1 MIVVDTGPIVA
12 ALDADDADH
21 QRCLDVLEHH
31 PGPLLVPAPVLTEV
45 CYLLERERGSDA
57 EAAFLDALAAD
68 ELRLV
73 DLQRSDLLRMG
84 ALVRQYRN
92 MPLGAVDASVIAVA
106 ERLGVAQLATLDRRH
121 FTVVRP
127 GHITAFELLP

>member
-1 MIVVDTGPIVA
+1 MVVDTGPLVA

-21 QRCLDVLEHH
+21 KRCLDLLERYA
-31 PGPLLVPAPVLTEV
+31 GLLLVPAPVLTEV
-45 CYLLERERGSDA
+45 CWLLERERGSQA

-73 DLQRSDLLRMG
+73 ELQKSDLRRM
-84 ALVRQYRN
+84 ADLVRRYDN
-92 MPLGAVDASVIAVA
+92 LPLGAVDASVVAVA
-106 ERLGVAQLATLDRRH
+106 ERLGTAQVATLDRRH

-127 GHITAFELLP
+127 KHVPAFDLLP